1 MDKCAKRKAN
11 VLSGGQKQRVAIARA
26 LVKDTPII
34 LADEPTGNLDRK
46 TALSIFEL
54 LTDLKKE
61 LNMAMLIVTHDE
73 QLAQSADSIL
83 HMQDGLWIDPK

>member
-1 MDKCAKRKAN
+1 M
-11 VLSGGQKQRVAIARA
+11 G
-26 LVKDTPII
+26 
-34 LADEPTGNLDRK
+34 PTAVGK